1 MLWKPQTK
9 VPSGD
14 CRTSVWCSSTES
26 EDPRSRVS
34 RGAALEW
41 RGSSDSNSRIMK
53 KVAMAESEQMVG
65 LMRGLLLEVL

>member
-1 MLWKPQTK
+1 M
-9 VPSGD
+9 
-14 CRTSVWCSSTES
+14 
-26 EDPRSRVS
+26 S